1 MTYTKLNACRVC
13 EERFS
18 HVVPLLYHFDQV
30 NGREH
35 SMLAIQRNS
44 KIVHEYISLYII
56 II

>member
-1 MTYTKLNACRVC
+1 MTYTKLIACRVC

-35 SMLAIQRNS
+35 SMLAIQRNG